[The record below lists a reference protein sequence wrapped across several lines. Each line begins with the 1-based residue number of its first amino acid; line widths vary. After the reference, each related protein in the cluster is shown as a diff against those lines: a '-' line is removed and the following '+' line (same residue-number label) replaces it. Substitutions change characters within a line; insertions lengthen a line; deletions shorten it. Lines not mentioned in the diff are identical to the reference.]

1 MQQGG
6 TFFCAVGNNA
16 EQILALS
23 ATTWNN
29 YYNAD

>member
-1 MQQGG
+1 MQQGR
-6 TFFCAVGNNA
+6 TFFWAAGNNA
-16 EQILALS
+16 EIFLALS